1 MAARVPVVDQHLVID
16 DTRRWVASVV
26 IGLNLCPF
34 ARRVFQADKI
44 RYAVSLATGERALV
58 QDLAG
63 ELRRLASCPATSVE
77 TTLLIHPR
85 VLQDFLDY
93 NEFVGVGERLVSDLG
108 LRGIIQIASFHP
120 GYQFAGTD
128 PGAVENY
135 TNRSPYPMLHLLREA
150 SITAVAGDPDELLA
164 IPRRNVETLRR
175 LGREKMLETLRR
187 VQRGP

>member
-1 MAARVPVVDQHLVID
+1 VDQQRVID
-16 DTRRWVASVV
+16 DTRRWVSAVV

-44 RYAVSLATGERALV
+44 RYAVSLATGARALV

-63 ELRRLASCPATSVE
+63 ELRRLAACPATSVE
-77 TTLLIHPR
+77 TTLLIHPH

-93 NEFVGVGERLVSDLG
+93 NEFLGIGERLVSDLG

-128 PGAVENY
+128 LDAVENY

-150 SITAVAGDPDELLA
+150 SITAAAGDPNELLA

-175 LGREKMLETLRR
+175 LGRELILETLRR

>member
-1 MAARVPVVDQHLVID
+1 VYQQLVID
-16 DTRRWVASVV
+16 DTRRWVFSFV

-85 VLQDFLDY
+85 VLRDFLDY
-93 NEFVGVGERLVSDLG
+93 NEFLGVGERLITDLG

-150 SITAVAGDPDELLA
+150 SITAVAGDLDELLA

-175 LGREKMLETLRR
+175 LGREKILETLQR